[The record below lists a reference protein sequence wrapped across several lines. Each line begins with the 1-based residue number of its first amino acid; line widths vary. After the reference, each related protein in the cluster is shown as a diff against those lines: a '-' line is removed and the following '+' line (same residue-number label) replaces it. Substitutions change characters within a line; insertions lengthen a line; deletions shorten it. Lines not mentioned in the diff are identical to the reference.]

1 MTMTTSTM
9 TTERVLPAI
18 ALPAPSHPAATTT
31 PRPRAATSTPA
42 ARRNEALLT
51 TPARAAML
59 VGASAAVYAVSLA
72 AVSGLQSSTDAARI
86 ARSQPWLEEVE
97 ESRAANDELEA
108 ALLEASTEA
117 QALGAAYEAAGR
129 GIVTYEARLD
139 ALAALV
145 AEVEGAAASL
155 PSRIGLPKVTVRGA
169 TRTTRPATTSTSGA
183 SGG

>member
-1 MTMTTSTM
+1 M

-18 ALPAPSHPAATTT
+18 ALPAPVHPAATTT
-31 PRPRAATSTPA
+31 PRHRAATSTPA

-86 ARSQPWLEEVE
+86 ARSEPWLEQVAEA
-97 ESRAANDELEA
+97 RAANDELEA
-108 ALLEASTEA
+108 ALLDASTEA
-117 QALGAAYEAAGR
+117 QALGAAYEAAGE
-129 GIVTYEARLD
+129 GIVAYEARLD

-145 AEVEGAAASL
+145 AEVEGTAASL
-155 PSRIGLPKVTVRGA
+155 PSRIGLPKVTVRGT